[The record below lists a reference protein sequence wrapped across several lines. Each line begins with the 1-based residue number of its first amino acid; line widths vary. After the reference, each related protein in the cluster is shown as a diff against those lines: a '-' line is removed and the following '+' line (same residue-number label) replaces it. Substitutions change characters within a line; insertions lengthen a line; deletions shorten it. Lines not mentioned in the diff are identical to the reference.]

1 MHAIGYLCGD
11 ISVID
16 NPLSVALTM
25 RIPQFT
31 SQITEADIPNVQ
43 ISGGVTPGQAVDM
56 VSNRVDGFAN
66 LANTVA
72 NKYKEYQEDSDKARV
87 ALITSQTQNGINDYL
102 YNPKTG
108 LLNIKG
114 EAALKRVSGQSLVDE
129 ANEWFRNLYSEK
141 VSELSNNNQRKL
153 YDQNMFTVQGQLNRI
168 TSQHLFTESQKFQ
181 KTAFEAE
188 IDANSNSVNLNYSD
202 LETTNQSLAKINIA
216 SQNYGKSQGWN
227 QQQIDLFVKEQQDKA
242 LLGAINLMQTN
253 GAPSAIPLYF
263 KQYKDYMSPQTQ
275 AKVGKL
281 VQDNNADVFMTE
293 IIKYKEDPEELDKY
307 IVALQDPNS
316 NFSQSVGARHIP
328 TLLGRAIGYRDAYD
342 RNLVAEAKRKDEDGK
357 KALGDFRKD
366 IESGIP
372 FSAQRL
378 SELSSKVEG
387 TASQSEFD
395 RINRSLPV
403 FQLLYSM
410 PADARESFI
419 NSYES
424 DAKTKKSDNPQDV
437 KFVTDQ
443 MRAIHTGLLDKEKN
457 DPALAYSIKTGNPL
471 TQAPTTLIIQGD
483 SKALN
488 IVSSNIQKMVATN
501 QASGSTTGSINPL
514 SKQQQEEMK
523 TFWKSAPSNQKL
535 QLVSNLQKAAQGNAN
550 ASREMIQSITGTN
563 NNTFRWAAALN
574 NRGLKDIANQMAVGQ
589 DLIDKGDVKVDEAL
603 LTQKTTEYLRG
614 ITAPGKPDFNIYKDA
629 VRANYAY
636 LLQKSEKIPNKT
648 EKSNSKKLD
657 EDLINLALLNT
668 TGGKFTNGSFRRES
682 SVLRP
687 HTVGEASFRQQLEQ
701 FNSRN
706 ARTYGGSDREY
717 FLDLPLEQD
726 TKNPYK
732 YYFKNGSGYV
742 MDSSDPKRKTR
753 LTFTV
758 R

>member
-1 MHAIGYLCGD
+1 
-11 ISVID
+11 
-16 NPLSVALTM
+16 M
-25 RIPQFT
+25 RIPQFNRQV
-31 SQITEADIPNVQ
+31 SDNSVPNVQ
-43 ISGGVTPGQAVDM
+43 VNGGMSAGEAASLVGNKTDSLVGALNSSLNAYQA
-56 VSNRVDGFAN
+56 
-66 LANTVA
+66 
-72 NKYKEYQEDSDKARV
+72 YQDEADKARV
-87 ALITSQTQNGINDYL
+87 SQVIAEVQNSVNDYL

-114 EAALKRVSGQSLVDE
+114 EAALKRESGQSLIDE
-129 ANEWFRNLYSEK
+129 ANEWLVNLSSEK
-141 VSELSNNNQRKL
+141 TNTLSNPSQRKL
-153 YDQNMFTVQGQLNRI
+153 FNKNLVNVRGQLNRI

-188 IDANSNSVNLNYSD
+188 IDANSSSVNLNYSD
-202 LETTNQSLAKINIA
+202 LETTNQSLAKINSA
-216 SQNYGKSQGWN
+216 SQDYGKTQGWN

-253 GAPSAIPLYF
+253 GDSSAIPLYF

-281 VQDNNADVFMTE
+281 IQDNNADVFMTE
-293 IIKYKEDPEELDKY
+293 IIKYKEGPEELDNY

-316 NFSQSVGARHIP
+316 KFSQSVGARHIP

-357 KALGDFRKD
+357 KALGDFKKD

-523 TFWKSAPSNQKL
+523 TFWKSAPPNQKL

-574 NRGLKDIANQMAVGQ
+574 NRGLKDIANQMAIGQ

>member
-1 MHAIGYLCGD
+1 
-11 ISVID
+11 
-16 NPLSVALTM
+16 M
-25 RIPQFT
+25 RIPQFNRQV
-31 SQITEADIPNVQ
+31 SDNSVPNVQ
-43 ISGGVTPGQAVDM
+43 VSGGMSAGEAASLVGNKTDSLVGALNSGLNAYQA
-56 VSNRVDGFAN
+56 
-66 LANTVA
+66 
-72 NKYKEYQEDSDKARV
+72 YQDEADKARV
-87 ALITSQTQNGINDYL
+87 SQVIAEVQNSVNDYL

-114 EAALKRVSGQSLVDE
+114 EAALKRESGQSLIDE
-129 ANEWFRNLYSEK
+129 ANEWLVNLSSEK
-141 VSELSNNNQRKL
+141 TNTLSNPSQRKL
-153 YDQNMFTVQGQLNRI
+153 FNKNLVNVRGQLNRI

-188 IDANSNSVNLNYSD
+188 IDANSSSVNLNYSD
-202 LETTNQSLAKINIA
+202 LETTNQSLAKINSA
-216 SQNYGKSQGWN
+216 SQDYGKTQGWN

-253 GAPSAIPLYF
+253 GDSSAIPLYF

-281 VQDNNADVFMTE
+281 IQDNNADVFMTE
-293 IIKYKEDPEELDKY
+293 IIKYKEDPEELDNY

-316 NFSQSVGARHIP
+316 KFSQSVGARHIP

-357 KALGDFRKD
+357 KALGDFKKD

-471 TQAPTTLIIQGD
+471 TQAPTNLIIQGD

-523 TFWKSAPSNQKL
+523 TFWKSAPPNQKL

-574 NRGLKDIANQMAVGQ
+574 NRGLKDIANQMAIGQ

>member
-1 MHAIGYLCGD
+1 M
-11 ISVID
+11 
-16 NPLSVALTM
+16 
-25 RIPQFT
+25 
-31 SQITEADIPNVQ
+31 
-43 ISGGVTPGQAVDM
+43 
-56 VSNRVDGFAN
+56 
-66 LANTVA
+66 
-72 NKYKEYQEDSDKARV
+72 
-87 ALITSQTQNGINDYL
+87 
-102 YNPKTG
+102 
-108 LLNIKG
+108 
-114 EAALKRVSGQSLVDE
+114 
-129 ANEWFRNLYSEK
+129 
-141 VSELSNNNQRKL
+141 
-153 YDQNMFTVQGQLNRI
+153 
-168 TSQHLFTESQKFQ
+168 
-181 KTAFEAE
+181 
-188 IDANSNSVNLNYSD
+188 
-202 LETTNQSLAKINIA
+202 
-216 SQNYGKSQGWN
+216 
-227 QQQIDLFVKEQQDKA
+227 
-242 LLGAINLMQTN
+242 
-253 GAPSAIPLYF
+253 
-263 KQYKDYMSPQTQ
+263 
-275 AKVGKL
+275 
-281 VQDNNADVFMTE
+281 
-293 IIKYKEDPEELDKY
+293 
-307 IVALQDPNS
+307 
-316 NFSQSVGARHIP
+316 
-328 TLLGRAIGYRDAYD
+328 
-342 RNLVAEAKRKDEDGK
+342 VAEAKRKDEDGK

-523 TFWKSAPSNQKL
+523 TFWKSAPPNQKL

-687 HTVGEASFRQQLEQ
+687 HTVGEAAFRQQLEQ

-706 ARTYGGSDREY
+706 ARTYGGSDREF

-732 YYFKNGSGYV
+732 YYFKNGGGYV
-742 MDSSDPKRKTR
+742 MDSTDPKRKTR

>member
-1 MHAIGYLCGD
+1 
-11 ISVID
+11 
-16 NPLSVALTM
+16 M
-25 RIPQFT
+25 RIPQFNRQV
-31 SQITEADIPNVQ
+31 SDNSVPNVQ
-43 ISGGVTPGQAVDM
+43 VNGGMSAGEAASLVGNKTDSLIGALNSGLNAYQA
-56 VSNRVDGFAN
+56 
-66 LANTVA
+66 
-72 NKYKEYQEDSDKARV
+72 YQDEADKARV
-87 ALITSQTQNGINDYL
+87 SQVIAEVQNSVNDYL

-114 EAALKRVSGQSLVDE
+114 EAALKRESGQSLIDE
-129 ANEWFRNLYSEK
+129 ANEWLVNLSSEK
-141 VSELSNNNQRKL
+141 TNTLSNPSQRKL
-153 YDQNMFTVQGQLNRI
+153 FNKNLVNVRGQLNRI

-188 IDANSNSVNLNYSD
+188 IDANSSSVNLNYSD
-202 LETTNQSLAKINIA
+202 LETTNQSLAKINSA
-216 SQNYGKSQGWN
+216 SQDYGKTQGWN

-253 GAPSAIPLYF
+253 GDSSAIPLYF
-263 KQYKDYMSPQTQ
+263 KQYKEYMSPQTQ

-281 VQDNNADVFMTE
+281 IQDNNADVFMTE

-316 NFSQSVGARHIP
+316 KFSQSVGTRHIP

-357 KALGDFRKD
+357 KALGDFKKD

-523 TFWKSAPSNQKL
+523 TFWKSAPPNQKL

-603 LTQKTTEYLRG
+603 LTQRTTEYLRG

>member
-1 MHAIGYLCGD
+1 
-11 ISVID
+11 
-16 NPLSVALTM
+16 M
-25 RIPQFT
+25 RIPQFNRQV
-31 SQITEADIPNVQ
+31 SDNSVPNVQ
-43 ISGGVTPGQAVDM
+43 VNGGMSAGEAASLVGNKTDSLVGALNSSLNAYQA
-56 VSNRVDGFAN
+56 
-66 LANTVA
+66 
-72 NKYKEYQEDSDKARV
+72 YQDEADKARV
-87 ALITSQTQNGINDYL
+87 SQVIAEVQNSVNDYL

-114 EAALKRVSGQSLVDE
+114 EAALKRESGQSLIDE
-129 ANEWFRNLYSEK
+129 ANEWLVNLSSEK
-141 VSELSNNNQRKL
+141 TNTLSNPSQRKL
-153 YDQNMFTVQGQLNRI
+153 FNKNLVNVRGQLNRI

-188 IDANSNSVNLNYSD
+188 IDANSSSVNLNYSD
-202 LETTNQSLAKINIA
+202 LETTNQSLAKINSA
-216 SQNYGKSQGWN
+216 SQDYGKTQGWN
-227 QQQIDLFVKEQQDKA
+227 QQQVDLFTKEQYDKA

-253 GAPSAIPLYF
+253 GDASKIPLYF

-281 VQDNNADVFMTE
+281 IQDNNADVFMTE
-293 IIKYKEDPEELDKY
+293 IIKYKEDPEELDNY

-316 NFSQSVGARHIP
+316 KFSQSVGARHIP

-357 KALGDFRKD
+357 KALGDFKKD

-488 IVSSNIQKMVATN
+488 IVSSNIQNMVATN

-523 TFWKSAPSNQKL
+523 TFWKSAPPNQKL

-574 NRGLKDIANQMAVGQ
+574 NRGLKDIANQMAIGQ

>member
-1 MHAIGYLCGD
+1 
-11 ISVID
+11 
-16 NPLSVALTM
+16 M
-25 RIPQFT
+25 RIPQFNRQV
-31 SQITEADIPNVQ
+31 SDNSVPNVQ
-43 ISGGVTPGQAVDM
+43 VNGGMSAGEAASLVGNKTDSLIGALNSGLNAYQA
-56 VSNRVDGFAN
+56 
-66 LANTVA
+66 
-72 NKYKEYQEDSDKARV
+72 YQDEADKARV
-87 ALITSQTQNGINDYL
+87 SQVIAEVQNSVNDYL

-114 EAALKRVSGQSLVDE
+114 EAALKRESGQSLIDE
-129 ANEWFRNLYSEK
+129 ANEWLVNLSSEK
-141 VSELSNNNQRKL
+141 TNTLSNPSQRKL
-153 YDQNMFTVQGQLNRI
+153 FNKNLVNVRGQLNRI

-188 IDANSNSVNLNYSD
+188 IDANSSSVNLNYSD
-202 LETTNQSLAKINIA
+202 LETTNQSLAKINSA
-216 SQNYGKSQGWN
+216 SQNYGKTQGWN
-227 QQQIDLFVKEQQDKA
+227 QQQIDLFVKEQHDKA

-253 GAPSAIPLYF
+253 GDSSAIPLYF

-424 DAKTKKSDNPQDV
+424 DAKTKKSDHPQDV

-523 TFWKSAPSNQKL
+523 TFWKSAPPNQKL

>member
-1 MHAIGYLCGD
+1 VGNKTDSLVG
-11 ISVID
+11 
-16 NPLSVALTM
+16 ALNSGLNAY
-25 RIPQFT
+25 QAY
-31 SQITEADIPNVQ
+31 QDEA
-43 ISGGVTPGQAVDM
+43 
-56 VSNRVDGFAN
+56 
-66 LANTVA
+66 
-72 NKYKEYQEDSDKARV
+72 DKARV
-87 ALITSQTQNGINDYL
+87 SQVIAEVQNSVNDYL

-114 EAALKRVSGQSLVDE
+114 EAALKRESGQSLIDE
-129 ANEWFRNLYSEK
+129 ANEWLVNLSSEK
-141 VSELSNNNQRKL
+141 TNTLSNPSQRKL
-153 YDQNMFTVQGQLNRI
+153 FNKNLVNVRGQLNRI

-188 IDANSNSVNLNYSD
+188 IDANSSSVNLNYSD
-202 LETTNQSLAKINIA
+202 LETTNQSLAKINSA
-216 SQNYGKSQGWN
+216 SQDYGKTQGWN

-253 GAPSAIPLYF
+253 GDSSAIPLYF

-281 VQDNNADVFMTE
+281 IQDNNADVFMTE
-293 IIKYKEDPEELDKY
+293 IIKYKEDPEELDNY

-316 NFSQSVGARHIP
+316 KFSQSVGARHIP

-357 KALGDFRKD
+357 KALGDFKKD

-523 TFWKSAPSNQKL
+523 TFWKSAPPNQKL

-574 NRGLKDIANQMAVGQ
+574 NRGLKDIANQMAIGQ
-589 DLIDKGDVKVDEAL
+589 DLIDKGDVKVDDAL

>member
-1 MHAIGYLCGD
+1 
-11 ISVID
+11 
-16 NPLSVALTM
+16 M
-25 RIPQFT
+25 RIPQFNRQV
-31 SQITEADIPNVQ
+31 SDNSVPNVQ
-43 ISGGVTPGQAVDM
+43 VSGGMSAGEAASLVGNKTDSLVGALNSGLNAYQA
-56 VSNRVDGFAN
+56 
-66 LANTVA
+66 
-72 NKYKEYQEDSDKARV
+72 YQDEADKARV
-87 ALITSQTQNGINDYL
+87 SQVIAEVQNSVNDYL

-114 EAALKRVSGQSLVDE
+114 EAALKRESGQSLIDE
-129 ANEWFRNLYSEK
+129 ANEWLVNLSSEK
-141 VSELSNNNQRKL
+141 TNTLSNPSQRKL
-153 YDQNMFTVQGQLNRI
+153 FNKNLVNVRGQLNRI

-188 IDANSNSVNLNYSD
+188 IDANSSSVNLNYSD
-202 LETTNQSLAKINIA
+202 LETTNQSLAKINSA
-216 SQNYGKSQGWN
+216 SQNYGKTQGWN

-253 GAPSAIPLYF
+253 GDSSAIPLYF

-424 DAKTKKSDNPQDV
+424 DAKTKKSDHPQDV

-523 TFWKSAPSNQKL
+523 TFWKSAPPNQKL

-550 ASREMIQSITGTN
+550 ASREMIQSIAGTN

-603 LTQKTTEYLRG
+603 LTQRTTEYLRG

>member
-1 MHAIGYLCGD
+1 
-11 ISVID
+11 
-16 NPLSVALTM
+16 M
-25 RIPQFT
+25 RIPQFNRQV
-31 SQITEADIPNVQ
+31 SDNSVPNVQ
-43 ISGGVTPGQAVDM
+43 VNGGISAGEAASLVGNKTDSLVGALNSGLNAYQA
-56 VSNRVDGFAN
+56 
-66 LANTVA
+66 
-72 NKYKEYQEDSDKARV
+72 YQDEADKARV
-87 ALITSQTQNGINDYL
+87 SQVIAEVQNSVNDYL

-114 EAALKRVSGQSLVDE
+114 EAALKRESGQSLIDE
-129 ANEWFRNLYSEK
+129 ANEWLVNLSSEK
-141 VSELSNNNQRKL
+141 TNTLSNPSQRKL
-153 YDQNMFTVQGQLNRI
+153 FNKNLVNVRGQLNRI

-188 IDANSNSVNLNYSD
+188 IDANSSSVNLNYSD
-202 LETTNQSLAKINIA
+202 LETTNQSLAKINSA
-216 SQNYGKSQGWN
+216 SQDYGKTQGWN
-227 QQQIDLFVKEQQDKA
+227 QQQVDLFTKEQYDKA

-253 GAPSAIPLYF
+253 GDSSAIPLYF

-424 DAKTKKSDNPQDV
+424 DAKTKKSDHPQDV

-523 TFWKSAPSNQKL
+523 TFWKSAPPNQKL

>member
-1 MHAIGYLCGD
+1 
-11 ISVID
+11 
-16 NPLSVALTM
+16 M
-25 RIPQFT
+25 RIPQFNRQV
-31 SQITEADIPNVQ
+31 SDNSVPNVQ
-43 ISGGVTPGQAVDM
+43 VNGGMSAGEAASLVGNKTDSLVGALNSSLNAYQA
-56 VSNRVDGFAN
+56 
-66 LANTVA
+66 
-72 NKYKEYQEDSDKARV
+72 YQDEADKARV
-87 ALITSQTQNGINDYL
+87 SQVIAEVQNSVNDYL

-114 EAALKRVSGQSLVDE
+114 EAALKRESGQSLIDE
-129 ANEWFRNLYSEK
+129 ANEWLVNLSSEK
-141 VSELSNNNQRKL
+141 TNTLSNPSQRKL
-153 YDQNMFTVQGQLNRI
+153 FNKNLVNVRGQLNRI

-188 IDANSNSVNLNYSD
+188 IDANSSSVNLNYSD
-202 LETTNQSLAKINIA
+202 LETTNQSLAKINSA
-216 SQNYGKSQGWN
+216 SQDYGKTQGWN

-253 GAPSAIPLYF
+253 GDSSAIPLYF

-281 VQDNNADVFMTE
+281 IQDNNADVFMTE
-293 IIKYKEDPEELDKY
+293 IIKYKEDPEELDNY

-316 NFSQSVGARHIP
+316 KFSQSVGARHIP

-357 KALGDFRKD
+357 KALGDFKKD

-523 TFWKSAPSNQKL
+523 TFWKSAPPNQKL

-574 NRGLKDIANQMAVGQ
+574 NRGLKDIANQMAIGQ

>member
-1 MHAIGYLCGD
+1 
-11 ISVID
+11 
-16 NPLSVALTM
+16 M
-25 RIPQFT
+25 RIPQFNRQV
-31 SQITEADIPNVQ
+31 SDNSVPNVQ
-43 ISGGVTPGQAVDM
+43 VSGGMSAGEAASLVGNKTDSLVGALNSGLNAYQA
-56 VSNRVDGFAN
+56 
-66 LANTVA
+66 
-72 NKYKEYQEDSDKARV
+72 YQDEADKARV
-87 ALITSQTQNGINDYL
+87 SQVIAEVQNSVNDYL

-114 EAALKRVSGQSLVDE
+114 EAALKRESGQSLIDE
-129 ANEWFRNLYSEK
+129 ANEWLVNLSSEK
-141 VSELSNNNQRKL
+141 TNTLSNPSQRKL
-153 YDQNMFTVQGQLNRI
+153 FNKNLVNVRGQLNRI

-188 IDANSNSVNLNYSD
+188 IDANSSSVNLNYSD
-202 LETTNQSLAKINIA
+202 LETTNQSLAKINSA
-216 SQNYGKSQGWN
+216 SQDYGKTQGWN

-253 GAPSAIPLYF
+253 GDSSAIPLYF

-281 VQDNNADVFMTE
+281 IQDNNADVFMTE
-293 IIKYKEDPEELDKY
+293 IIKYKEDPEELDNY

-316 NFSQSVGARHIP
+316 KFSQSVGARHIP

-357 KALGDFRKD
+357 KALGDFKKD

-523 TFWKSAPSNQKL
+523 TFWKSAPPNQKL

-574 NRGLKDIANQMAVGQ
+574 NRGLKDIANQMAIGQ
-589 DLIDKGDVKVDEAL
+589 DLIDKGDVKVDDAL

>member
-1 MHAIGYLCGD
+1 
-11 ISVID
+11 
-16 NPLSVALTM
+16 M
-25 RIPQFT
+25 RIPQFNRQV
-31 SQITEADIPNVQ
+31 SDNSVPNVQ
-43 ISGGVTPGQAVDM
+43 VSGGMSAGEAASLVGNKTDSLVGALNSGLNAYQA
-56 VSNRVDGFAN
+56 
-66 LANTVA
+66 
-72 NKYKEYQEDSDKARV
+72 YQDEADKARV
-87 ALITSQTQNGINDYL
+87 SQVIAEVQNSVNDYL

-114 EAALKRVSGQSLVDE
+114 EAALKRESGQSLIDE
-129 ANEWFRNLYSEK
+129 ANEWLVNLSSEK
-141 VSELSNNNQRKL
+141 TNTLSNPSQRKL
-153 YDQNMFTVQGQLNRI
+153 FNKNLVNVRGQLNRI

-188 IDANSNSVNLNYSD
+188 IDANSSSVNLNYSD
-202 LETTNQSLAKINIA
+202 LETTNQSLAKINSA
-216 SQNYGKSQGWN
+216 SQDYGKTQGWN
-227 QQQIDLFVKEQQDKA
+227 QQQKDLFVKEQHDKA

-253 GAPSAIPLYF
+253 GDSSAIPLYF

-316 NFSQSVGARHIP
+316 NFSQSVGTRHIP

-523 TFWKSAPSNQKL
+523 TFWKSAPPNQKL

-603 LTQKTTEYLRG
+603 LTQRTTEYLRG

>member
-1 MHAIGYLCGD
+1 
-11 ISVID
+11 
-16 NPLSVALTM
+16 M
-25 RIPQFT
+25 RIPQFNRQV
-31 SQITEADIPNVQ
+31 SDNSVPNVQ
-43 ISGGVTPGQAVDM
+43 VNGGMSAGEAASLVGNKTDSLVGALNSGLNAYQA
-56 VSNRVDGFAN
+56 
-66 LANTVA
+66 
-72 NKYKEYQEDSDKARV
+72 YQDEADKARV
-87 ALITSQTQNGINDYL
+87 SQVIAEVQNSVNDYL

-114 EAALKRVSGQSLVDE
+114 EAALKRESGQSLIDE
-129 ANEWFRNLYSEK
+129 ANERLVNLSSEK
-141 VSELSNNNQRKL
+141 TNTLSNPSQRKL
-153 YDQNMFTVQGQLNRI
+153 FNKNLVNVRGQLNRI

-188 IDANSNSVNLNYSD
+188 IDANSSSVNLNYSD
-202 LETTNQSLAKINIA
+202 LETTNQSLAKINSA
-216 SQNYGKSQGWN
+216 SQDYGKTQGWN

-253 GAPSAIPLYF
+253 GDSSAIPLYF

-281 VQDNNADVFMTE
+281 IQDNNADVFMTE
-293 IIKYKEDPEELDKY
+293 IIKYKEDPEELDNY

-316 NFSQSVGARHIP
+316 KFSQSVGARHIP

-357 KALGDFRKD
+357 KALGDFKKD

-523 TFWKSAPSNQKL
+523 TFWKSAPPNQKL

-574 NRGLKDIANQMAVGQ
+574 NRGLKDIANQMAIGQ

>member
-1 MHAIGYLCGD
+1 
-11 ISVID
+11 
-16 NPLSVALTM
+16 M
-25 RIPQFT
+25 RIPQFNRQV
-31 SQITEADIPNVQ
+31 SDNSVPNVQ
-43 ISGGVTPGQAVDM
+43 VNGGMSAGEAASLVGNKTDSLVGALNSGLNAYQA
-56 VSNRVDGFAN
+56 
-66 LANTVA
+66 
-72 NKYKEYQEDSDKARV
+72 YQDEADKARV
-87 ALITSQTQNGINDYL
+87 SQVIAEVQNSVNDYL

-114 EAALKRVSGQSLVDE
+114 EAALKRESGQSLIDE
-129 ANEWFRNLYSEK
+129 ANEWLVNLSSEK
-141 VSELSNNNQRKL
+141 TNTLSNPSQRKL
-153 YDQNMFTVQGQLNRI
+153 FNKNLVNVRGQLNRI

-188 IDANSNSVNLNYSD
+188 IDANSSSVNLNYSD
-202 LETTNQSLAKINIA
+202 LETTNQSLAKINSA
-216 SQNYGKSQGWN
+216 SQNYGKTQGWN

-253 GAPSAIPLYF
+253 GDSSAIPLYF

-424 DAKTKKSDNPQDV
+424 DAKTKKSDHPQDV

-523 TFWKSAPSNQKL
+523 TFWKSAPPNQKL

>member
-1 MHAIGYLCGD
+1 
-11 ISVID
+11 
-16 NPLSVALTM
+16 M
-25 RIPQFT
+25 RIPQFNRQV
-31 SQITEADIPNVQ
+31 SDNSVPNVQ
-43 ISGGVTPGQAVDM
+43 VNGGMSAGEAASLVGNKTDSLVGALNSSLNAYQA
-56 VSNRVDGFAN
+56 
-66 LANTVA
+66 
-72 NKYKEYQEDSDKARV
+72 YQDEADKARV
-87 ALITSQTQNGINDYL
+87 SQVIAEVQNSVNDYL

-114 EAALKRVSGQSLVDE
+114 EAALKRESGQSLIDE
-129 ANEWFRNLYSEK
+129 ANEWLVNLSSEK
-141 VSELSNNNQRKL
+141 TNTLSNPSQRKL
-153 YDQNMFTVQGQLNRI
+153 FNKNLVNVRGQLNRI

-188 IDANSNSVNLNYSD
+188 IDANSSSVNLNYSD
-202 LETTNQSLAKINIA
+202 LETTNQSLAKINSA
-216 SQNYGKSQGWN
+216 SQDYGKTQGWN
-227 QQQIDLFVKEQQDKA
+227 QQQVDLFTKEQYDKA

-253 GAPSAIPLYF
+253 GDASKIPLYF

-281 VQDNNADVFMTE
+281 IQDNNADVFMTE
-293 IIKYKEDPEELDKY
+293 IIKYKEDPEELDNY

-316 NFSQSVGARHIP
+316 KFSQSVGARHIP

-357 KALGDFRKD
+357 KALGDFKKD

-523 TFWKSAPSNQKL
+523 TFWKSAPPNQKL
-535 QLVSNLQKAAQGNAN
+535 QLISNLQKAAQGNAN

-574 NRGLKDIANQMAVGQ
+574 NRGLKDIANQMAIGQ

>member
-1 MHAIGYLCGD
+1 
-11 ISVID
+11 
-16 NPLSVALTM
+16 M
-25 RIPQFT
+25 RIPQFNRQV
-31 SQITEADIPNVQ
+31 SDNSVPNVQ
-43 ISGGVTPGQAVDM
+43 VNGSMSAGEAASLVGNKTDSLVGALNSGLNAYQA
-56 VSNRVDGFAN
+56 
-66 LANTVA
+66 
-72 NKYKEYQEDSDKARV
+72 YQDEADKARV
-87 ALITSQTQNGINDYL
+87 SQVIAEVQNSVNDYL

-114 EAALKRVSGQSLVDE
+114 EAALKRESGQSLIDE
-129 ANEWFRNLYSEK
+129 ANEWLVNLSSEK
-141 VSELSNNNQRKL
+141 TNTLSNPSQRKL
-153 YDQNMFTVQGQLNRI
+153 FNKNLVNVRGQLNRI

-188 IDANSNSVNLNYSD
+188 IDANSSSVNLNYSD
-202 LETTNQSLAKINIA
+202 LETTNQSLAKINSA
-216 SQNYGKSQGWN
+216 SQNYGKTQGWN

-253 GAPSAIPLYF
+253 GDSSAIPLYF

-424 DAKTKKSDNPQDV
+424 DAKTKKSDHPQDV

-523 TFWKSAPSNQKL
+523 TFWKSAPPNQKL

>member
-1 MHAIGYLCGD
+1 
-11 ISVID
+11 
-16 NPLSVALTM
+16 M
-25 RIPQFT
+25 RIPQFNRQV
-31 SQITEADIPNVQ
+31 SDNSAPNVQ
-43 ISGGVTPGQAVDM
+43 VNGGMSAGEAASLVGNKTDSLVGALNSGLNAYQA
-56 VSNRVDGFAN
+56 
-66 LANTVA
+66 
-72 NKYKEYQEDSDKARV
+72 YQDEADKARV
-87 ALITSQTQNGINDYL
+87 SQVIAEVQNSVNDYL

-114 EAALKRVSGQSLVDE
+114 EAALKRESGQSLIDE
-129 ANEWFRNLYSEK
+129 ANEWLVNLSSEK
-141 VSELSNNNQRKL
+141 TNTLSNPSQRKL
-153 YDQNMFTVQGQLNRI
+153 FNKNLVNVRGQLNRI

-188 IDANSNSVNLNYSD
+188 IDANSSSVNLNYSD
-202 LETTNQSLAKINIA
+202 LETTNQSLAKINSA
-216 SQNYGKSQGWN
+216 SQNYGKTQGWN
-227 QQQIDLFVKEQQDKA
+227 QQQIDLFGKEQQDKA

-253 GAPSAIPLYF
+253 GDSSAIPLYF
-263 KQYKDYMSPQTQ
+263 KRYKDYMSPQTQ

-424 DAKTKKSDNPQDV
+424 DAKTKKSDHPQDV

-523 TFWKSAPSNQKL
+523 TFWKSAPPNQKL

-742 MDSSDPKRKTR
+742 MDSSDPKRETR

>member
-1 MHAIGYLCGD
+1 
-11 ISVID
+11 
-16 NPLSVALTM
+16 M

-31 SQITEADIPNVQ
+31 SQVTEADIPNVQ
-43 ISGGVTPGQAVDM
+43 ISGGVMPGQAVDM
-56 VSNRVDGFAN
+56 VGNRVDGFVN

-72 NKYKEYQEDSDKARV
+72 NKYKEYQDDSDKARV
-87 ALITSQTQNGINDYL
+87 ALTIAETQNGVNDYL
-102 YNPKTG
+102 YNSKTG

-114 EAALKRVSGQSLVDE
+114 EAALKRESGKSLIDE
-129 ANEWFRNLYSEK
+129 ANTWLNDFTTEKIEGLSNSNQRNLF
-141 VSELSNNNQRKL
+141 NQNL
-153 YDQNMFTVQGQLNRI
+153 ITVRGQLNRI
-168 TSQHLFTESQKFQ
+168 ASQHLFTESQKFQ

-188 IDANSNSVNLNYSD
+188 IDANSSSVNLNYSD
-202 LETTNQSLAKINIA
+202 LETTNQSLTKINSA

-253 GAPSAIPLYF
+253 GDPSAIPSYF
-263 KQYKDYMSPQTQ
+263 KQYKDHMSPQTQ

-281 VQDNNADVFMTE
+281 IQDNNADVFMTE
-293 IIKYKEDPEELDKY
+293 IIKYKEDPEELDNY

-316 NFSQSVGARHIP
+316 KFSQSVGARNIP

-342 RNLVAEAKRKDEDGK
+342 RNLVAETKRKDEDGK

-387 TASQSEFD
+387 TASQSGFEKL
-395 RINRSLPV
+395 NRSLPI

-410 PADARESFI
+410 PADARESFV

-457 DPALAYSIKTGNPL
+457 DPALAYSIKTGKPL
-471 TQAPTTLIIQGD
+471 TQPPTTLIIQGD

-523 TFWKSAPSNQKL
+523 SFWKSAPPNQRL
-535 QLVSNLQKAAQGNAN
+535 HLVSNLQKAAQGNPN
-550 ASREMIQSITGTN
+550 ASREMIQSITGTS

-603 LTQKTTEYLRG
+603 LTQKTTEYLKG

-648 EKSNSKKLD
+648 EKSTSKKLD

-668 TGGKFTNGSFRRES
+668 TGGKFTNGSFRRET

-706 ARTYGGSDREY
+706 ARTYGGSDREF

-726 TKNPYK
+726 TKNPYQ

-742 MDSSDPKRKTR
+742 MDSTDPKRKTR

>member
-1 MHAIGYLCGD
+1 
-11 ISVID
+11 
-16 NPLSVALTM
+16 M
-25 RIPQFT
+25 RIPQFNRQV
-31 SQITEADIPNVQ
+31 SDNSVPNVQ
-43 ISGGVTPGQAVDM
+43 VNGGMSAGEAASLVGNKTDSLVGALNSSLNAYQA
-56 VSNRVDGFAN
+56 
-66 LANTVA
+66 
-72 NKYKEYQEDSDKARV
+72 YQDEADKARV
-87 ALITSQTQNGINDYL
+87 SQVIAEVQNSVNDYL

-114 EAALKRVSGQSLVDE
+114 EASLKRESGQSLIDE
-129 ANEWFRNLYSEK
+129 ANEWLVNLSSEK
-141 VSELSNNNQRKL
+141 TNTLSNPSQRKL
-153 YDQNMFTVQGQLNRI
+153 FNKNLVNVRGQLNRI

-188 IDANSNSVNLNYSD
+188 IDANSSSVNLNYSD
-202 LETTNQSLAKINIA
+202 LETTNQSLAKINSA
-216 SQNYGKSQGWN
+216 SQDYGKTQGWN

-253 GAPSAIPLYF
+253 GDSSAIPLYF

-281 VQDNNADVFMTE
+281 IQDNNADVFMTE
-293 IIKYKEDPEELDKY
+293 IIKYKEDPEELDNY

-316 NFSQSVGARHIP
+316 KFSQSVGARHIP

-357 KALGDFRKD
+357 KALGDFKKD

-523 TFWKSAPSNQKL
+523 TFWKSAPPNQKL
-535 QLVSNLQKAAQGNAN
+535 QLFSNLQKAAQGNAN

-574 NRGLKDIANQMAVGQ
+574 NRGLKDIANQMAIGQ

>member
-1 MHAIGYLCGD
+1 
-11 ISVID
+11 
-16 NPLSVALTM
+16 M
-25 RIPQFT
+25 RIPQFNRQV
-31 SQITEADIPNVQ
+31 SDNNVPGVQ
-43 ISGGVTPGQAVDM
+43 VSGGMSPNEA
-56 VSNRVDGFAN
+56 AN
-66 LANTVA
+66 LVG
-72 NKYKEYQEDSDKARV
+72 NKTDSLVGALNSGLKAYQEYQDEADKARV
-87 ALITSQTQNGINDYL
+87 AQTIAETQNNVNEYL
-102 YNPKTG
+102 YHPETG

-114 EAALKRVSGQSLVDE
+114 EAALKRESGKSLIDE
-129 ANEWFRNLYSEK
+129 ANTWLNDFTTEKIEGLSNSNQRNLF
-141 VSELSNNNQRKL
+141 NQNL
-153 YDQNMFTVQGQLNRI
+153 ITVRGQLNRI
-168 TSQHLFTESQKFQ
+168 ASQHLFTESQKFQ

-188 IDANSNSVNLNYSD
+188 IDANSSSVNLNYSD
-202 LETTNQSLAKINIA
+202 LETTNQSLTKINSA

-253 GAPSAIPLYF
+253 GDPSAIPSYF
-263 KQYKDYMSPQTQ
+263 KQYKDRMSPQTQ

-281 VQDNNADVFMTE
+281 IQDNNADVFMTE
-293 IIKYKEDPEELDKY
+293 IIKYKEDPEELDNY

-316 NFSQSVGARHIP
+316 KFSQSVGARNIP

-342 RNLVAEAKRKDEDGK
+342 RNLVAETKRKDEDGK

-387 TASQSEFD
+387 TASQSGFEKL
-395 RINRSLPV
+395 NRSLPI

-523 TFWKSAPSNQKL
+523 SFWKSAPPNQRL
-535 QLVSNLQKAAQGNAN
+535 HLVSNLQKAAQGNPN
-550 ASREMIQSITGTN
+550 ASREMIQSIAGTS

-603 LTQKTTEYLRG
+603 LTQKTTEYLKG

-648 EKSNSKKLD
+648 EKSTSKKLD

-668 TGGKFTNGSFRRES
+668 TGGKFTNGSFRRET

-726 TKNPYK
+726 TKNPYQ
-732 YYFKNGSGYV
+732 YYFKNGSGYI
-742 MDSSDPKRKTR
+742 MDSTDPKRKTR

>member
-1 MHAIGYLCGD
+1 
-11 ISVID
+11 
-16 NPLSVALTM
+16 M
-25 RIPQFT
+25 RIPQFNRQV
-31 SQITEADIPNVQ
+31 SDNSVPNVQ
-43 ISGGVTPGQAVDM
+43 VSGGMSAGEAASLVGNKTDSLVGALNSGLNAYQA
-56 VSNRVDGFAN
+56 
-66 LANTVA
+66 
-72 NKYKEYQEDSDKARV
+72 YQDEADKARV
-87 ALITSQTQNGINDYL
+87 SQVIAEVQNSVNDYL

-114 EAALKRVSGQSLVDE
+114 EAALKRESGQSLIDE
-129 ANEWFRNLYSEK
+129 ANEWLVNLSSEK
-141 VSELSNNNQRKL
+141 TNTLSNPSQRKL
-153 YDQNMFTVQGQLNRI
+153 FNKNLVNVRGQLNRI

-188 IDANSNSVNLNYSD
+188 IDANSSSVNLNYSD
-202 LETTNQSLAKINIA
+202 LETTNQSLAKINSA
-216 SQNYGKSQGWN
+216 SQDYGKTQGWN

-253 GAPSAIPLYF
+253 GDSSAIPLYF

-281 VQDNNADVFMTE
+281 IQDNNADVFMTE
-293 IIKYKEDPEELDKY
+293 IIKYKEDPEELDNY

-316 NFSQSVGARHIP
+316 KFSQSVGARHIP

-357 KALGDFRKD
+357 KALGDFKKD

-523 TFWKSAPSNQKL
+523 TFWKSAPPNQKL

-550 ASREMIQSITGTN
+550 ASREMIQSIAGTN

-574 NRGLKDIANQMAVGQ
+574 NRGLKDIANQMAIGQ

>member
-1 MHAIGYLCGD
+1 
-11 ISVID
+11 
-16 NPLSVALTM
+16 M
-25 RIPQFT
+25 RIPQFNRQV
-31 SQITEADIPNVQ
+31 SDNSVPNVQ
-43 ISGGVTPGQAVDM
+43 VNGGMSAGEAASLVGNKTDSLIGALNSGLNAYQA
-56 VSNRVDGFAN
+56 
-66 LANTVA
+66 
-72 NKYKEYQEDSDKARV
+72 YQDEADKARV
-87 ALITSQTQNGINDYL
+87 SQVIAEVQNSVNDYL

-114 EAALKRVSGQSLVDE
+114 EAALKRESGQSLIDE
-129 ANEWFRNLYSEK
+129 ANEWLVNLSSEK
-141 VSELSNNNQRKL
+141 TNTLSNPSQRKL
-153 YDQNMFTVQGQLNRI
+153 FNKNLVNVRGQLNRI

-188 IDANSNSVNLNYSD
+188 IDANSSSVNLNYSD
-202 LETTNQSLAKINIA
+202 LETTNQSLAKINSA
-216 SQNYGKSQGWN
+216 SQDYGKTQGWN
-227 QQQIDLFVKEQQDKA
+227 QQQVDLFTKEQYDKA

-253 GAPSAIPLYF
+253 GDASKIPVYF
-263 KQYKDYMSPQTQ
+263 DTYKGYMSPQTQ

-424 DAKTKKSDNPQDV
+424 DAKTKKSDHPQDV

-523 TFWKSAPSNQKL
+523 TFWKSAPPNQKL

>member
-1 MHAIGYLCGD
+1 
-11 ISVID
+11 
-16 NPLSVALTM
+16 M
-25 RIPQFT
+25 RIPQFNRQV
-31 SQITEADIPNVQ
+31 SDNSVPNVQ
-43 ISGGVTPGQAVDM
+43 VNGGMSAGEAASLVGNKTDSLIGALNSGLNAYQA
-56 VSNRVDGFAN
+56 
-66 LANTVA
+66 
-72 NKYKEYQEDSDKARV
+72 YQDEADKARV
-87 ALITSQTQNGINDYL
+87 SQVIAEVQNSVNDYL

-114 EAALKRVSGQSLVDE
+114 EAALKRESGQSLIDE
-129 ANEWFRNLYSEK
+129 ANEWLVNLSSEK
-141 VSELSNNNQRKL
+141 TNTLSNPSQRKL
-153 YDQNMFTVQGQLNRI
+153 FNKNLVNVRGQLNRI

-188 IDANSNSVNLNYSD
+188 IDANSSSVNLNYSD
-202 LETTNQSLAKINIA
+202 LETTNQSLAKINSA
-216 SQNYGKSQGWN
+216 SQNYGKTQGWN

-253 GAPSAIPLYF
+253 GDSSAIPLYF

-523 TFWKSAPSNQKL
+523 TFWKSAPPNQKL

-742 MDSSDPKRKTR
+742 MDSSDPKRETR

>member
-1 MHAIGYLCGD
+1 
-11 ISVID
+11 
-16 NPLSVALTM
+16 M
-25 RIPQFT
+25 RIPQFNRQV
-31 SQITEADIPNVQ
+31 SDNSVPNVQ
-43 ISGGVTPGQAVDM
+43 VNGGMSAGEAASLVGNKTDSLIGALNSGLNAYQA
-56 VSNRVDGFAN
+56 
-66 LANTVA
+66 
-72 NKYKEYQEDSDKARV
+72 YQDEADKARV
-87 ALITSQTQNGINDYL
+87 SQVIAEVQNSVNDYL

-114 EAALKRVSGQSLVDE
+114 EAALKRESGQSLIDE
-129 ANEWFRNLYSEK
+129 ANEWLVNLSSEK
-141 VSELSNNNQRKL
+141 TNTLSNPSQRKL
-153 YDQNMFTVQGQLNRI
+153 FNKNLVNVRGQLNRI

-188 IDANSNSVNLNYSD
+188 IDANSSSVNLNYSD
-202 LETTNQSLAKINIA
+202 LETTNQSLAKINSA
-216 SQNYGKSQGWN
+216 SQDYGKTQGWN
-227 QQQIDLFVKEQQDKA
+227 QQQVDLFTKEQYDKA

-253 GAPSAIPLYF
+253 GDSSAIPLYF

-342 RNLVAEAKRKDEDGK
+342 RNLVTEAKRKDEDGK

-424 DAKTKKSDNPQDV
+424 DAKTKKSDHPQDV

-523 TFWKSAPSNQKL
+523 TFWKSAPPNQKL

>member
-1 MHAIGYLCGD
+1 
-11 ISVID
+11 
-16 NPLSVALTM
+16 M
-25 RIPQFT
+25 RIPQFNRQV
-31 SQITEADIPNVQ
+31 SDNSVPNVQ
-43 ISGGVTPGQAVDM
+43 VNGGMSAGEAASLVGNKTDSLVGALNSGLNAYQA
-56 VSNRVDGFAN
+56 
-66 LANTVA
+66 
-72 NKYKEYQEDSDKARV
+72 YQDEADKARV
-87 ALITSQTQNGINDYL
+87 SQVIAEVQNSVNDYL

-114 EAALKRVSGQSLVDE
+114 EAALKRESGQSLIDE
-129 ANEWFRNLYSEK
+129 ANEWLVNLSSEK
-141 VSELSNNNQRKL
+141 TNTLSNPSQRKL
-153 YDQNMFTVQGQLNRI
+153 FNKNLVNVRGQLNRI

-188 IDANSNSVNLNYSD
+188 IDANSSSVNLNYSD
-202 LETTNQSLAKINIA
+202 LETTNQSLAKINSA
-216 SQNYGKSQGWN
+216 SQDYGKTQGWN
-227 QQQIDLFVKEQQDKA
+227 QQQVDLFTKEQYDKA

-253 GAPSAIPLYF
+253 GDSSAIPLYF

-424 DAKTKKSDNPQDV
+424 DAKTKKSDHPQDV

-523 TFWKSAPSNQKL
+523 TFWKSAPPNQKL

>member
-1 MHAIGYLCGD
+1 
-11 ISVID
+11 
-16 NPLSVALTM
+16 M

-31 SQITEADIPNVQ
+31 SQVTEADIPNVQ
-43 ISGGVTPGQAVDM
+43 ISGGVMPGQAVDM
-56 VSNRVDGFAN
+56 VGNRVDGFVN

-72 NKYKEYQEDSDKARV
+72 NKYKEYQDDSDKARV
-87 ALITSQTQNGINDYL
+87 ALTIAETQNGVNDYL
-102 YNPKTG
+102 YNSKTG

-114 EAALKRVSGQSLVDE
+114 EAALKRESGKSLIDE
-129 ANEWFRNLYSEK
+129 ANTWLNDFTTEKIEGLSNSNQRNLF
-141 VSELSNNNQRKL
+141 NQNL
-153 YDQNMFTVQGQLNRI
+153 ITVRGQLNRI
-168 TSQHLFTESQKFQ
+168 ASQHLFTESQKFQ

-188 IDANSNSVNLNYSD
+188 IDANSSSVNLNYSD
-202 LETTNQSLAKINIA
+202 LETTNQSLTKIKSA

-253 GAPSAIPLYF
+253 GDPSAIPSYF
-263 KQYKDYMSPQTQ
+263 KQYKDRMSPQTQ

-281 VQDNNADVFMTE
+281 IQDNNADVFMTE
-293 IIKYKEDPEELDKY
+293 IIKYKEDPEELDNY

-316 NFSQSVGARHIP
+316 KFSQSVGARSIP

-342 RNLVAEAKRKDEDGK
+342 RNLVAETKRKDEDGK

-387 TASQSEFD
+387 TASQSGFEKL
-395 RINRSLPV
+395 NRSLPI

-443 MRAIHTGLLDKEKN
+443 MRAIHIGLLDKEKN

-523 TFWKSAPSNQKL
+523 SFWKSAPPNQRL
-535 QLVSNLQKAAQGNAN
+535 HLVSNLQKAAQGNPN
-550 ASREMIQSITGTN
+550 ASREMIQSIAGTS

-603 LTQKTTEYLRG
+603 LTQKTTEYLKG

-648 EKSNSKKLD
+648 EKSTSKKLD

-668 TGGKFTNGSFRRES
+668 TGGKFTNGSFRRET

-726 TKNPYK
+726 TKNPYQ

-742 MDSSDPKRKTR
+742 MDSTDPKRKTR

>member
-1 MHAIGYLCGD
+1 
-11 ISVID
+11 
-16 NPLSVALTM
+16 M
-25 RIPQFT
+25 RIPQFNRQV
-31 SQITEADIPNVQ
+31 SDNSVPNVQ
-43 ISGGVTPGQAVDM
+43 VNGGMSAGEAASLVGNKTDSLIGALNSGLNVYQA
-56 VSNRVDGFAN
+56 
-66 LANTVA
+66 
-72 NKYKEYQEDSDKARV
+72 YQDEADKARV
-87 ALITSQTQNGINDYL
+87 SQVIAEVQNSVNDYL

-114 EAALKRVSGQSLVDE
+114 EAALKRESGQSLIDE
-129 ANEWFRNLYSEK
+129 ANEWLVNLSSEK
-141 VSELSNNNQRKL
+141 TNTLSNPSQRKL
-153 YDQNMFTVQGQLNRI
+153 FNKNLVNVRGQLNRI

-188 IDANSNSVNLNYSD
+188 IDANSSSVNLNYSD
-202 LETTNQSLAKINIA
+202 LETTNQSLAKINSA
-216 SQNYGKSQGWN
+216 SQNYGKTQGWN

-253 GAPSAIPLYF
+253 GDSSAIPLYF

-424 DAKTKKSDNPQDV
+424 DAKTKKSDHPQDV

-523 TFWKSAPSNQKL
+523 TFWKSAPPNQKL

>member
-1 MHAIGYLCGD
+1 
-11 ISVID
+11 
-16 NPLSVALTM
+16 M

-31 SQITEADIPNVQ
+31 SQVTEADIPNVQ
-43 ISGGVTPGQAVDM
+43 ISGGVMPGQAVDM
-56 VSNRVDGFAN
+56 VGNRVDGFVN

-72 NKYKEYQEDSDKARV
+72 NKYKEYQDDSDKARV
-87 ALITSQTQNGINDYL
+87 ALTIAETQNGVNDYL
-102 YNPKTG
+102 YNSKTG

-114 EAALKRVSGQSLVDE
+114 EAALKRESGKSLIDE
-129 ANEWFRNLYSEK
+129 ANTWLNDFTTEKIEGLSNSNQRNLF
-141 VSELSNNNQRKL
+141 NQNL
-153 YDQNMFTVQGQLNRI
+153 ITVRGQLNRI
-168 TSQHLFTESQKFQ
+168 ASQHLFTESQKFQ

-188 IDANSNSVNLNYSD
+188 IDANSSSVNLNYSD
-202 LETTNQSLAKINIA
+202 LETTNQSLTKINSA

-253 GAPSAIPLYF
+253 GDPSAIPSYF
-263 KQYKDYMSPQTQ
+263 KQYKDHMSPQTQ

-281 VQDNNADVFMTE
+281 IQDNNADVFMTE
-293 IIKYKEDPEELDKY
+293 IIKYKEDPEELDNY

-316 NFSQSVGARHIP
+316 KFSQSVGARNIP

-342 RNLVAEAKRKDEDGK
+342 RNLVAETKRKDEDGK

-387 TASQSEFD
+387 TASQSGFEKL
-395 RINRSLPV
+395 NRSLPI

-410 PADARESFI
+410 PADARESFV

-457 DPALAYSIKTGNPL
+457 DPALAYSIKTGKPL

-523 TFWKSAPSNQKL
+523 SFWKSAPPNQRL
-535 QLVSNLQKAAQGNAN
+535 HLVSNLQKAAQGNPN
-550 ASREMIQSITGTN
+550 ASREMIQSITGTS

-603 LTQKTTEYLRG
+603 LTQKTTEYLKG

-648 EKSNSKKLD
+648 EKSTSKKLD

-668 TGGKFTNGSFRRES
+668 TGGKFTNGSFRRET

-706 ARTYGGSDREY
+706 ARTYGGSDREF

-726 TKNPYK
+726 TKNPYQ

-742 MDSSDPKRKTR
+742 MDSTDPKRKTR

>member
-1 MHAIGYLCGD
+1 
-11 ISVID
+11 
-16 NPLSVALTM
+16 M

-31 SQITEADIPNVQ
+31 SQVTEADIPNVQ
-43 ISGGVTPGQAVDM
+43 ISGGVMPGQAVDM
-56 VSNRVDGFAN
+56 VGNRVDGFVN

-72 NKYKEYQEDSDKARV
+72 NKYKEYQDDSDKARV
-87 ALITSQTQNGINDYL
+87 ALTIAETQNGVNDYL
-102 YNPKTG
+102 YNSKTG

-114 EAALKRVSGQSLVDE
+114 EAALKRESGKSLIDE
-129 ANEWFRNLYSEK
+129 ANTWLNDFTTEKIEGLSNSNQRNLF
-141 VSELSNNNQRKL
+141 NQNL
-153 YDQNMFTVQGQLNRI
+153 ITVRGQLNRI
-168 TSQHLFTESQKFQ
+168 ASQHLFTESQKFQ

-188 IDANSNSVNLNYSD
+188 IDANSSSVNLNYSD
-202 LETTNQSLAKINIA
+202 LETTNQSLTKINSA

-253 GAPSAIPLYF
+253 GDPSAIPSYF
-263 KQYKDYMSPQTQ
+263 KQYKDHMSPQTQ

-281 VQDNNADVFMTE
+281 IQDNNADVFMTE
-293 IIKYKEDPEELDKY
+293 IIKYKEDPEELDNY

-316 NFSQSVGARHIP
+316 KFSPSVGARNIP
-328 TLLGRAIGYRDAYD
+328 TLL
-342 RNLVAEAKRKDEDGK
+342 
-357 KALGDFRKD
+357 
-366 IESGIP
+366 
-372 FSAQRL
+372 SAQRL

-387 TASQSEFD
+387 TASQSGFEKL
-395 RINRSLPV
+395 NRSLPI

-410 PADARESFI
+410 PADARESFV

-457 DPALAYSIKTGNPL
+457 DPALAYSIKTGKPL

-523 TFWKSAPSNQKL
+523 SFWKSAPPNQRL
-535 QLVSNLQKAAQGNAN
+535 HLVSNLQKAAQGNPN
-550 ASREMIQSITGTN
+550 ASREMIQSITGTS

-589 DLIDKGDVKVDEAL
+589 DLIDKGEVKVDEAL
-603 LTQKTTEYLRG
+603 LTQKTTEYLKG

-648 EKSNSKKLD
+648 EKSTSKKLD

-668 TGGKFTNGSFRRES
+668 TGGKFTNGSFRRET

-706 ARTYGGSDREY
+706 ARTYGGSDREF

-726 TKNPYK
+726 TKNPYQ

-742 MDSSDPKRKTR
+742 MDSTDPKRKTR

>member
-1 MHAIGYLCGD
+1 
-11 ISVID
+11 
-16 NPLSVALTM
+16 M
-25 RIPQFT
+25 RIPQFNRQV
-31 SQITEADIPNVQ
+31 SDNSVPNVQ
-43 ISGGVTPGQAVDM
+43 VSGGMSAGEAASLVGNKTDSLVGALNSGLNAYQA
-56 VSNRVDGFAN
+56 
-66 LANTVA
+66 
-72 NKYKEYQEDSDKARV
+72 YQDEADKARV
-87 ALITSQTQNGINDYL
+87 SQVIAEVQNSVNDYL

-114 EAALKRVSGQSLVDE
+114 EAALKRESGQSLIDE
-129 ANEWFRNLYSEK
+129 ANEWLVNLSSEK
-141 VSELSNNNQRKL
+141 TNTLSNPSQRKL
-153 YDQNMFTVQGQLNRI
+153 FNKNLVNVRGQLNRI
-168 TSQHLFTESQKFQ
+168 ASQHLFTESQKFQ

-188 IDANSNSVNLNYSD
+188 IDANSSSVNLNYSD
-202 LETTNQSLAKINIA
+202 LETTNQSLAKINSA
-216 SQNYGKSQGWN
+216 SQDYGKTQGWN
-227 QQQIDLFVKEQQDKA
+227 QQQVDLFTKEQYDKA

-253 GAPSAIPLYF
+253 GDSSAIPLYF

-424 DAKTKKSDNPQDV
+424 DAKTKKSDHPQDV

-523 TFWKSAPSNQKL
+523 TFWKSAPPNQKL

-563 NNTFRWAAALN
+563 NNTFRWAATLN
-574 NRGLKDIANQMAVGQ
+574 NRGIKDIANQMVVGQ
-589 DLIDKGDVKVDEAL
+589 ELIDKGDVKVDEAL

-742 MDSSDPKRKTR
+742 MDSSDPKRETR

>member
-1 MHAIGYLCGD
+1 
-11 ISVID
+11 
-16 NPLSVALTM
+16 M
-25 RIPQFT
+25 RIPQFNRQV
-31 SQITEADIPNVQ
+31 SDNSVPNVQ
-43 ISGGVTPGQAVDM
+43 VNGGMSAGEAASLVGNKTDSLVGALNSGLNAYQA
-56 VSNRVDGFAN
+56 
-66 LANTVA
+66 
-72 NKYKEYQEDSDKARV
+72 YQDEADKARV
-87 ALITSQTQNGINDYL
+87 SQVIAEVQNSVNDYL

-114 EAALKRVSGQSLVDE
+114 EAALKRESGQSLIDE
-129 ANEWFRNLYSEK
+129 ANEWLVNLSSEK
-141 VSELSNNNQRKL
+141 TNTLSNPSQRKL
-153 YDQNMFTVQGQLNRI
+153 FNKNLVNVRGQLNRI

-188 IDANSNSVNLNYSD
+188 IDANSSSVNLNYSD
-202 LETTNQSLAKINIA
+202 LETTNQSLAKINSA
-216 SQNYGKSQGWN
+216 SQDYGKTQGWN

-253 GAPSAIPLYF
+253 GDSSAIPLYF

-281 VQDNNADVFMTE
+281 IQDNNADVFMTE
-293 IIKYKEDPEELDKY
+293 IIKYKEDPEELDNY

-316 NFSQSVGARHIP
+316 KFSQSVGARHIP

-357 KALGDFRKD
+357 KALGDFKKD

-523 TFWKSAPSNQKL
+523 TFWKSAPPNQKL

-574 NRGLKDIANQMAVGQ
+574 NRGLKDIANQMAIGQ

-726 TKNPYK
+726 TKNPYT

>member
-1 MHAIGYLCGD
+1 
-11 ISVID
+11 
-16 NPLSVALTM
+16 M
-25 RIPQFT
+25 RIPQFNRQV
-31 SQITEADIPNVQ
+31 SDNSVPNVQ
-43 ISGGVTPGQAVDM
+43 VSGGMSAGEAASLVGNKTDSLVGALNSSLNAYQA
-56 VSNRVDGFAN
+56 
-66 LANTVA
+66 
-72 NKYKEYQEDSDKARV
+72 YQDEADKARV
-87 ALITSQTQNGINDYL
+87 SQVIAEVQNSVNDYL

-114 EAALKRVSGQSLVDE
+114 EAALKRESGQSLIDE
-129 ANEWFRNLYSEK
+129 ANEWLVNLSSEK
-141 VSELSNNNQRKL
+141 TNTLSNPSQRKL
-153 YDQNMFTVQGQLNRI
+153 FNKNLVNVRGQLNRI

-188 IDANSNSVNLNYSD
+188 IDANSSSVNLNYSD
-202 LETTNQSLAKINIA
+202 LETTNQSLAKINSA
-216 SQNYGKSQGWN
+216 SQDYGKTQGWN

-253 GAPSAIPLYF
+253 GDSSAIPLYF

-281 VQDNNADVFMTE
+281 IQDNNADVFMTE
-293 IIKYKEDPEELDKY
+293 IIKYKEDPEELDNY

-316 NFSQSVGARHIP
+316 KFSQSVGARHIP

-357 KALGDFRKD
+357 KALGDFKKD

-523 TFWKSAPSNQKL
+523 TFWKSAPPNQKL

-574 NRGLKDIANQMAVGQ
+574 NRGLKDIANQMAIGQ

>member
-1 MHAIGYLCGD
+1 
-11 ISVID
+11 
-16 NPLSVALTM
+16 M
-25 RIPQFT
+25 RIPQFNRQV
-31 SQITEADIPNVQ
+31 SDNSVPNVQ
-43 ISGGVTPGQAVDM
+43 VNGGMSAGEAASLVGNKTDSLVGALNSGLNAYQA
-56 VSNRVDGFAN
+56 
-66 LANTVA
+66 
-72 NKYKEYQEDSDKARV
+72 YQDEADKARV
-87 ALITSQTQNGINDYL
+87 SQVIAEVQNSVNDYL

-114 EAALKRVSGQSLVDE
+114 EAALKRESGQSLIDE
-129 ANEWFRNLYSEK
+129 ANEWLVNLSSEK
-141 VSELSNNNQRKL
+141 TNTLSNPSQRKL
-153 YDQNMFTVQGQLNRI
+153 FNKNLVNVRGQLNRI

-188 IDANSNSVNLNYSD
+188 IDANSSSVNLNYSD
-202 LETTNQSLAKINIA
+202 LETTNQSLAKINSA
-216 SQNYGKSQGWN
+216 SQDYGKTQGWN
-227 QQQIDLFVKEQQDKA
+227 QQQVDLFTKEQYDKA

-253 GAPSAIPLYF
+253 GDASKIPLYF

-281 VQDNNADVFMTE
+281 IQDNNADVFMTE
-293 IIKYKEDPEELDKY
+293 IIKYKEDPEELDNY

-316 NFSQSVGARHIP
+316 KFSQSVGARHIP

-357 KALGDFRKD
+357 KALGDFKKD

-523 TFWKSAPSNQKL
+523 TFWKSAPPNQKL

-574 NRGLKDIANQMAVGQ
+574 NRGLKDIANQMAIGQ

>member
-1 MHAIGYLCGD
+1 
-11 ISVID
+11 
-16 NPLSVALTM
+16 M
-25 RIPQFT
+25 RIPQFNRQV
-31 SQITEADIPNVQ
+31 SDNSVPNVQ
-43 ISGGVTPGQAVDM
+43 VNGGMSAGEAASLVGNKTDSLIGALNSGLNAYQA
-56 VSNRVDGFAN
+56 
-66 LANTVA
+66 
-72 NKYKEYQEDSDKARV
+72 YQDEADKARV
-87 ALITSQTQNGINDYL
+87 SQVIAEVQNSVNDYL

-114 EAALKRVSGQSLVDE
+114 EAALKRESGQSLIDE
-129 ANEWFRNLYSEK
+129 ANEWLVNLSSEK
-141 VSELSNNNQRKL
+141 TNTLSNPSQRKL
-153 YDQNMFTVQGQLNRI
+153 FNKNLVNVRGQLNRI
-168 TSQHLFTESQKFQ
+168 ASQHLFTESQKFQ

-188 IDANSNSVNLNYSD
+188 IDANSSSVNLNYSD
-202 LETTNQSLAKINIA
+202 LETTNQSLAKINSA
-216 SQNYGKSQGWN
+216 SQDYGKTQGWN
-227 QQQIDLFVKEQQDKA
+227 QQQVDLFTKEQYDKA

-253 GAPSAIPLYF
+253 GDSSAIPLYF

-281 VQDNNADVFMTE
+281 IQDNNADVFMTE

-424 DAKTKKSDNPQDV
+424 DAKTKKSDHPQDV

-523 TFWKSAPSNQKL
+523 TFWKSAPPNQKL

-563 NNTFRWAAALN
+563 NNTFRWAATLN
-574 NRGLKDIANQMAVGQ
+574 NRGIKDIANQMVVGQ
-589 DLIDKGDVKVDEAL
+589 ELIDKGDVKVDEAL

-742 MDSSDPKRKTR
+742 MDSSDPKRETR